1 MLIRYSDGRILVGI
15 ILALAGS
22 YMRVAVKD
30 EDDVAEYRLLSGRWV
45 SEDCEPVTFEFP
57 LAPFQAAGIIP
68 DRASTGIAGIAGGA
82 RGSGGTASEL
92 RIGPFPY
99 PSIWP
104 SLCKH

>member
-1 MLIRYSDGRILVGI
+1 MLIRRSDGRILAGI

-30 EDDVAEYRLLSGRWV
+30 EDDVVEYRLLSGRWV

-68 DRASTGIAGIAGGA
+68 VEQLPELPASPVGPEDPAA
-82 RGSGGTASEL
+82 RHL
-92 RIGPFPY
+92 N
-99 PSIWP
+99 
-104 SLCKH
+104 